1 MGEPDFIKVEDW
13 SLPSSTLTKLM
24 THKNPQ
30 GETILQEKTLNK
42 RIHQLLLSIVI
53 SSLNESLTEG
63 LSLMSEVR
71 REIVKVESA
80 KLLDDN
86 NMTGPTIAALI
97 SYQDEANVPILQDE
111 NLSETSY
118 DKLISLALSVLAS
131 VPSDN
136 KSSLYEREK
145 EEKEETKRLKIAAKI
160 LPELINY
167 RPKEEESI
175 NRLSN
180 IFKALKE
187 VISKE
192 RNKEVKKAFKENLS
206 FPSDIR
212 EALGLKSI

>member
-1 MGEPDFIKVEDW
+1 M
-13 SLPSSTLTKLM
+13 
-24 THKNPQ
+24 
-30 GETILQEKTLNK
+30 
-42 RIHQLLLSIVI
+42 
-53 SSLNESLTEG
+53 SSLNNS
-63 LSLMSEVR
+63 LSLISFTHLLIPEVR
-71 REIVKVESA
+71 TEILKIEINE
-80 KLLDDN
+80 LLNDN
-86 NMTGPTIAALI
+86 CNFSMTIGALI
-97 SYQDEANVPILQDE
+97 TCQDESNVPILQDE
-111 NLSETSY
+111 NLNETSY
-118 DKLISLALSVLAS
+118 NKFILLALSVLAS

>member
-1 MGEPDFIKVEDW
+1 MNLGEPDFIKVEDW

-145 EEKEETKRLKIAAKI
+145 EEKEETKRLKIAAI
-160 LPELINY
+160 
-167 RPKEEESI
+167 
-175 NRLSN
+175 
-180 IFKALKE
+180 
-187 VISKE
+187 
-192 RNKEVKKAFKENLS
+192 VKCQMPIVKCQK
-206 FPSDIR
+206 
-212 EALGLKSI
+212 